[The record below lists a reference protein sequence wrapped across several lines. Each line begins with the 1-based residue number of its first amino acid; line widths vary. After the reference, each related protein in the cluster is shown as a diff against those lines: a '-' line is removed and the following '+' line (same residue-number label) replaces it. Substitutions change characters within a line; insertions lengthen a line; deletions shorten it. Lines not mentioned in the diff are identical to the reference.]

1 MKTIEQAILDEFH
14 LGQGTVHIDDL
25 LDMFREEFPG
35 EPFENLH
42 AAMEILEAEGV
53 IKLEGSSG
61 YYHHLAEV
69 RYTIR
74 NILSEARYKKNRK
87 QRRYVANTIQ
97 TNQGKYDPRND
108 RHRQMLAQD
117 LYKNMTKA
125 QQGFSTKGIRY
136 LKEGE
141 EIVWKKTF
149 PNGMKLNVYT
159 SVKTEVDPTQKSG
172 KTFRFA
178 PRAKGRVYFQIEYT
192 IPAAYARVAGVP
204 QGSQMYYSFS
214 STPVN
219 RVGTFA
225 QIIARINA
233 GIEGL
238 EDFGDRI
245 KKAAAYFSKVAKG
258 DESIEDVEAALTD
271 ALPGRQTMTQD
282 I

>member
-1 MKTIEQAILDEFH
+1 MTENKLRSLIR
-14 LGQGTVHIDDL
+14 DL
-25 LDMFREEFPG
+25 IF
-35 EPFENLH
+35 
-42 AAMEILEAEGV
+42 
-53 IKLEGSSG
+53 
-61 YYHHLAEV
+61 
-69 RYTIR
+69 
-74 NILSEARYKKNRK
+74 EARYKKGRK
-87 QRRYVANTIQ
+87 DRKYVPNQIE
-97 TNQGKYDPRND
+97 TNKGKYDGRND

-125 QQGFSTKGIRY
+125 QQGFRTKSIRQ

-149 PNGMKLNVYT
+149 KNGMILSIFT
-159 SVKTEVDPTQKSG
+159 SVKTEPDPSQKSG

-178 PRAKGRVYFQIEYT
+178 PRAKGRVYFKIEYS
-192 IPAAYARVAGVP
+192 IPPAYAKVAGVP
-204 QGSQMYYSFS
+204 SDAQMYYSFS

-225 QIIARINA
+225 QIIARING

-238 EDFGDRI
+238 EAFGERI

-258 DESIEDVEAALTD
+258 DETIEDVEAALTD

-282 I
+282 V

>member
-1 MKTIEQAILDEFH
+1 MKMTENKLRSLIR
-14 LGQGTVHIDDL
+14 DL
-25 LDMFREEFPG
+25 IF
-35 EPFENLH
+35 
-42 AAMEILEAEGV
+42 
-53 IKLEGSSG
+53 
-61 YYHHLAEV
+61 
-69 RYTIR
+69 
-74 NILSEARYKKNRK
+74 EARYKKGRK
-87 QRRYVANTIQ
+87 DRKYVPNQIE
-97 TNQGKYDPRND
+97 TNKGKYDGRND

-125 QQGFSTKGIRY
+125 QQGFRTKSIRQ

-149 PNGMKLNVYT
+149 KNGMILSIFT
-159 SVKTEVDPTQKSG
+159 SVKTESDPSQKSG

-178 PRAKGRVYFQIEYT
+178 PRAKGRVYFKIEYS
-192 IPAAYARVAGVP
+192 IPPAYAKVAGVP
-204 QGSQMYYSFS
+204 SDAQMYYSFS

-225 QIIARINA
+225 QIIARING

-238 EDFGDRI
+238 EAFGERI

-258 DESIEDVEAALTD
+258 DETIEDVEAALTD

-282 I
+282 V

>member
-1 MKTIEQAILDEFH
+1 MRMTESQLRS
-14 LGQGTVHIDDL
+14 LVRDL
-25 LDMFREEFPG
+25 
-35 EPFENLH
+35 
-42 AAMEILEAEGV
+42 I
-53 IKLEGSSG
+53 
-61 YYHHLAEV
+61 
-69 RYTIR
+69 
-74 NILSEARYKKNRK
+74 SEARWKKGRK
-87 QRRYVANTIQ
+87 DRVWKPNVIQ

-117 LYKNMTKA
+117 LYKNMTQA
-125 QQGFSTKGIRY
+125 QQGFSTKSIRY

-149 PNGMKLNVYT
+149 PNGMKLSVFT
-159 SVKTEVDPTQKSG
+159 SVKTESDPTQKSG

-178 PRAKGRVYFQIEYT
+178 PRAKGRVYFKIEYT
-192 IPAAYARVAGVP
+192 IPGAYARVAGVP
-204 QGSQMYYSFS
+204 ADAQMYYSFS

-238 EDFGDRI
+238 EAFGDRI
-245 KKAAAYFSKVAKG
+245 QKAAAYFSKVAKG
-258 DESIEDVEAALTD
+258 DEDIADVEAALTD

>member
-1 MKTIEQAILDEFH
+1 MKMTENKLRSLIR
-14 LGQGTVHIDDL
+14 DL
-25 LDMFREEFPG
+25 IF
-35 EPFENLH
+35 
-42 AAMEILEAEGV
+42 
-53 IKLEGSSG
+53 
-61 YYHHLAEV
+61 
-69 RYTIR
+69 
-74 NILSEARYKKNRK
+74 EARYKKGRK
-87 QRRYVANTIQ
+87 DRKYVPNQIE
-97 TNQGKYDPRND
+97 TNKGKYDGRND

-125 QQGFSTKGIRY
+125 QQGFRTKSIRQ

-149 PNGMKLNVYT
+149 KNGMILSIFT
-159 SVKTEVDPTQKSG
+159 SVKTEPDPSQKSG

-178 PRAKGRVYFQIEYT
+178 PRAKGRVYFKIEYS
-192 IPAAYARVAGVP
+192 IPPAYAKVAGVP
-204 QGSQMYYSFS
+204 SDAQMYYSFS

-225 QIIARINA
+225 QIIARING

-238 EDFGDRI
+238 EAFGERI

-258 DESIEDVEAALTD
+258 DETIEDVEAALTD

-282 I
+282 V